1 MNKLLS
7 MMMCLNLSA
16 CTYNV
21 TMAHTEGA
29 ATDLIDETST
39 NTPTAQTE
47 IRMPI

>member
-1 MNKLLS
+1 MKKILN
-7 MMMCLNLSA
+7 MMMCLSLSS

-29 ATDLIDETST
+29 ASDLIDETSE
-39 NTPTAQTE
+39 NTPTVSTE